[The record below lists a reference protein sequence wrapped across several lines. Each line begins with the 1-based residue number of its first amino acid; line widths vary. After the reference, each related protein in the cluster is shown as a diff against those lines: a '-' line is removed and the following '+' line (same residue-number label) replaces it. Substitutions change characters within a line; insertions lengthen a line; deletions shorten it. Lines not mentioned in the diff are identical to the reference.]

1 MSLPEQIGRT
11 LGKERG
17 RMGEENRA
25 GTVGLREASVGWPA
39 DDGHLDPQGPGEGEG
54 QDGLGPLDGKREENR
69 MAERFLEGC
78 TSGPPV

>member
-17 RMGEENRA
+17 GMGEGNRA
-25 GTVGLREASVGWPA
+25 GTVGLREASVGLV
-39 DDGHLDPQGPGEGEG
+39 DDGYLDPQGPGEGEG
-54 QDGLGPLDGKREENR
+54 HDGLGPPDGKREENR